1 MRADR
6 AHRLTAGVT
15 FDHLAAAEY
24 PFVAAILAAQAE
36 FDFVAALLCQF
47 VTDQSNGLLALFA
60 GELCHKDVMHIVAEF
75 ARRIAQHGAVGGVY
89 VSLAGAQV
97 PVPDAIAGGFQR
109 EFVAFFAGADLRHHV
124 RQRGSAF
131 GHHGF
136 QLGLAVAL
144 FGFYPLAFGD
154 VVGDAEDADDP
165 ALSVV
170 HRCLGCFEHA
180 LVAIRSEGEYFFIA
194 RRGAPGD
201 GGLIVVA
208 EELGLLA
215 GHEIEIGFAD
225 DGCRRDTD
233 TTLETLVA
241 GEVDAVAVFQPD
253 QVGNG
258 LQQGLQVGPLARQF
272 AVGPADTGNEQRPVD
287 HHVGD
292 RLVNVAKQVEDV
304 GDVGIERE
312 EQFGQ
317 SKYPGGS
324 GQPQSVRLAL
334 LQRRAVE
341 QECGQSIQ

>member
-1 MRADR
+1 MLAGADDLVQPGQLLPVMGLVLHEAGQADDGIHRGAYFVAHVGQEGALGDGGRFGGFLRLAPLDFERFAGAEVDMRADR

-109 EFVAFFAGADLRHHV
+109 EFVAFFTGADLRHHV

-194 RRGAPGD
+194 RRAASGD

-208 EELGLLA
+208 EEFGLLVR
-215 GHEIEIGFAD
+215 HEIEIGFAD
-225 DGCRRDTD
+225 DGCCRGTD

-258 LQQGLQVGPLARQF
+258 LQQGLQVGPLAR
-272 AVGPADTGNEQRPVD
+272 
-287 HHVGD
+287 
-292 RLVNVAKQVEDV
+292 
-304 GDVGIERE
+304 
-312 EQFGQ
+312 
-317 SKYPGGS
+317 
-324 GQPQSVRLAL
+324 
-334 LQRRAVE
+334 
-341 QECGQSIQ
+341 